1 MNYRRPRRPRPTRA
15 YRSELRRR
23 HAEETRQRV
32 VAAAAQLF
40 AELGYARTTFA
51 KIAAAADVSP
61 ETVQTHGPKA
71 ALMIAAVEYASFGV
85 TGDHNVLDL
94 ELGQR
99 FVAIVNRDEAVD
111 FIVAEQTVVHQRSA
125 SVTQALIGAAA
136 ADPELDGYLGELIA
150 GVGRQVRRVLEVSRD
165 RGWLRDDVP
174 FAELVETTAVISSI
188 ETYTRMVHRDGWSP
202 NAYRAWFRRMLDEVV
217 LRPEPA

>member
-1 MNYRRPRRPRPTRA
+1 MLPRHLASIDYDGVVFTTMTQRSIELPSTEVARPTRA

-71 ALMIAAVEYASFGV
+71 ALMIAAVEYTAFGV

-99 FVAIVNRDEAVD
+99 FVAIINRDEAVD
-111 FIVAEQTVVHQRSA
+111 FIVAEQTAVHQRSA
-125 SVTQALIGAAA
+125 PVTQALIGAAA
-136 ADPELDGYLGELIA
+136 VDPELDGYLGELIA

-174 FAELVETTAVISSI
+174 FAELVENDRSHL
-188 ETYTRMVHRDGWSP
+188 EHRDLHADGP
-202 NAYRAWFRRMLDEVV
+202 
-217 LRPEPA
+217 P